1 MHRFLILV
9 LVTWVTS
16 GCSKVVDPFASYTCP
31 YEQDLPSV
39 TFAMESGSIFLFGE
53 RHGTLEAPSFVAGFA
68 CKIAKDSQKPTIV
81 LLELAI
87 PEILSDLSA
96 ETMSVSQ
103 AQRLIVEGDDHWIK
117 EGHDGRTSDAMMGA
131 ILQILELREQG
142 LNIALGSIY
151 PDENIR
157 SKYDELGLTF
167 ADEATHVNRYFQE
180 ALQILRHKD
189 EFENVIVLSGKN
201 HTRNHLRFFKK
212 MGLDETYMGFVQES
226 GGGSEWNCQPMAGG
240 CGVHAAPTHRRDI
253 VNSSDNAS
261 LVMLNKNEELFDGAF
276 VFKTTTASHPYHIES
291 ID

>member
-1 MHRFLILV
+1 
-9 LVTWVTS
+9 
-16 GCSKVVDPFASYTCP
+16 
-31 YEQDLPSV
+31 
-39 TFAMESGSIFLFGE
+39 
-53 RHGTLEAPSFVAGFA
+53 
-68 CKIAKDSQKPTIV
+68 
-81 LLELAI
+81 
-87 PEILSDLSA
+87 
-96 ETMSVSQ
+96 MSVSQ
-103 AQRLIVEGDDHWIK
+103 AQRLIIEGEDYWIK
-117 EGHDGRTSDAMMGA
+117 EGWDGRTSAAMMDA

-157 SKYDELGLTF
+157 TKYDELGLTF

-180 ALQILRHKD
+180 ALQILGYKD

-212 MGLDETYMGFVQES
+212 MELDETYMGFVQQS

-240 CGVHAAPTHRRDI
+240 CGVHAAPTPHRDI

-261 LVMLNKNEELFDGAF
+261 LVILNKNEDIFDGAF

-291 ID
+291 IE